1 MVVAREARE
10 CEVFEIIRAVMF
22 ADDHMI
28 NLEREDVESLG
39 KEAILA
45 DALGPCPDLVDERG
59 VQTLIGVPTR
69 VQPHTGLGLQQ

>member
-10 CEVFEIIRAVMF
+10 REVLESIRAVMF
-22 ADDHMI
+22 SRDHMI

-59 VQTLIGVPTR
+59 VQTLLGVRAR
-69 VQPHTGLGLQQ
+69 VQPRTGLGLQQ